1 MGYDFVTWGAV
12 ACVLSALGGVLSW
25 LAWRRRGLA
34 AGLRGLAWS
43 ILPIA
48 AWLTGTLH
56 LAANVAGDVGA
67 WALHLVFSPVVWL
80 GIVAAGVAVVL
91 FGASGAM
98 RARGVGTRGRP
109 RVAGAGKAPIQQ
121 PGSKPRQNVQNK
133 SASPDDMDDIEAI
146 LRRHGI
152 S

>member
-1 MGYDFVTWGAV
+1 MGYDFVTWGAF

-34 AGLRGLAWS
+34 AAIRGLGWS

-56 LAANVAGDVGA
+56 LVANLAGDVGR
-67 WALHLVFSPVVWL
+67 WAAGFVFSPVAWL
-80 GIVAAGVAVVL
+80 GIVLAGLAVVL
-91 FGASGAM
+91 LGVGGAM
-98 RARGVGTRGRP
+98 KARGLGTRERRAPAGGR
-109 RVAGAGKAPIQQ
+109 
-121 PGSKPRQNVQNK
+121 KPPPAVGRK
-133 SASPDDMDDIEAI
+133 SARDTGLDGMDDIEAI
-146 LRRHGI
+146 LKKHGI

>member
-1 MGYDFVTWGAV
+1 MGYDFVTWGAF

-43 ILPIA
+43 VLPVA

-56 LAANVAGDVGA
+56 LLANIVADVGD
-67 WALHLVFSPVVWL
+67 WAVHLVFSPVVWL
-80 GIVAAGVAVVL
+80 GIALAGVAVVL
-91 FGASGAM
+91 FGVSGAL
-98 RARGVGTRGRP
+98 RARGLGR
-109 RVAGAGKAPIQQ
+109 RAAAGPAKQLPPQRQQ
-121 PGSKPRQNVQNK
+121 PAAGLE
-133 SASPDDMDDIEAI
+133 DMDDIEAI
-146 LRRHGI
+146 LRKHGI